1 MNLKSFAVAAALVV
15 ASATA
20 SFAGPVDD
28 WNARINTPAAK
39 AALLK
44 SKCASANGADLFLC
58 DRWKKTGVPDSDV
71 RIGLVAAGIVA
82 GGAAGLVA
90 QSVPFAALGNKTL
103 IEYWGVTTI
112 AGTAATLPVVGATGA
127 LIGGAVVGAGVLAT
141 R

>member
-1 MNLKSFAVAAALVV
+1 MFKTFALAATFAFGTFSA
-15 ASATA
+15 ASA
-20 SFAGPVDD
+20 GPIDN
-28 WNARINTPAAK
+28 WNAQINTPAAK

-44 SKCASANGADLFLC
+44 AKCASANGADLFLC
-58 DRWKKTGVPDSDV
+58 DRWKKTGVPESDV
-71 RIGLVAAGIVA
+71 RIGLVAAGVVV

-90 QSVPFAALGNKTL
+90 QSVPFSALGGKTV

-112 AGTAATLPVVGATGA
+112 AGTAATLPVVGVTGA